1 MFGSKLPVLAKG
13 YPALSELVE
22 DGKNGIVF
30 DSAKNL
36 LNALLSIAIDFPENK
51 VCETKIT
58 REIVFKLLEKLHKNV
73 QNLESWEETWECKCD
88 LSINQI
94 LVISA
99 NVWHTLH
106 QYWTNER

>member
-30 DSAKNL
+30 DSAEDL

-51 VCETKIT
+51 VRNKNNTNRFLSSWKNSTRMCKIWKVGK
-58 REIVFKLLEKLHKNV
+58 RHGNV
-73 QNLESWEETWECKCD
+73 SATYRLIKSW
-88 LSINQI
+88 
-94 LVISA
+94 
-99 NVWHTLH
+99 
-106 QYWTNER
+106 